1 VHSGDPPDGQFGVVG
16 DRCADPDDDG
26 IDQRPQAVQM
36 GKPSWTIYK
45 LGVARFSGNATIKGL
60 TNLAHYD
67 KVIHGAFPER
77 SINFVPGLR

>member
-1 VHSGDPPDGQFGVVG
+1 
-16 DRCADPDDDG
+16 
-26 IDQRPQAVQM
+26 M